1 MGAVARR
8 VMMVSALAGA
18 LAGVGLASEQPAA
31 AQGEC
36 HPAYGGCLPVVYDL
50 DCAEIGWAVVQ
61 VYDPYNDPYGLDVL
75 YGAGNGWTCDG
86 VG

>member
-1 MGAVARR
+1 MGKTAQR
-8 VMMVSALAGA
+8 VLGVCALGGA
-18 LAGVGLASEQPAA
+18 LVGMGLTVDQAA

-36 HPAYGGCLPVVYDL
+36 HPAYGGCLPIVYDL